1 MATKRVNFVTP
12 KDRYGNI
19 VLRKDCANQNG
30 FCLEGMDIEDA
41 EQILRNN
48 YGFMDCEAG
57 FAQELIDWYFQ
68 EEEDTLLRRA
78 KRIVNFVCEMEW
90 NDTIDLTIEEWVILE
105 HTAWL
110 IKAGQRDNKRVRE
123 LEGRIRELERK

>member
-19 VLRKDCANQNG
+19 VMKKDCANQDG

>member
-19 VLRKDCANQNG
+19 VMKKDCANQNG

-78 KRIVNFVCEMEW
+78 KRIVSFVCEMEW

>member
-1 MATKRVNFVTP
+1 MATKKVNFVTP

-19 VLRKDCANQNG
+19 VMKKDCANQNG

-48 YGFMDCEAG
+48 YGFMDCETG
-57 FAQELIDWYFQ
+57 FAQKLIDWYFQ

-78 KRIVNFVCEMEW
+78 KRIVSFVCEMEW

-110 IKAGQRDNKRVRE
+110 IKAGQRDNKKVRE
-123 LEGRIRELERK
+123 LEGKIRELERK

>member
-19 VLRKDCANQNG
+19 VMRKDCANQNG

-78 KRIVNFVCEMEW
+78 KRIVSFVCEMEW

>member
-12 KDRYGNI
+12 KDRYGHI
-19 VLRKDCANQNG
+19 VMKKDCANQDG

>member
-1 MATKRVNFVTP
+1 MATKKVNFVTP

-19 VLRKDCANQNG
+19 VMKKDCVDHNG

-41 EQILRNN
+41 EQILRSN

-57 FAQELIDWYFQ
+57 FAQKLIDWYFQ

-90 NDTIDLTIEEWVILE
+90 NDIIDLTIEEWVILE

-110 IKAGQRDNKRVRE
+110 IKTGQEDSKKVRE